1 VLRKRDQK
9 EKETYLIPRIFNSSS
24 RLKLLLF
31 TNLGNKRQ
39 SKKNQKRREEKKR
52 RQTNRYTYLGPSG
65 GIAYLAGEILPKAL
79 ESTLG
84 LVANSG

>member
-9 EKETYLIPRIFNSSS
+9 KKETYLIPRIFNSSS

-39 SKKNQKRREEKKR
+39 SKKNQKKKR
-52 RQTNRYTYLGPSG
+52 REKEKTN
-65 GIAYLAGEILPKAL
+65 K
-79 ESTLG
+79 
-84 LVANSG
+84 